1 MNFVQS
7 YERTD
12 DMKIG
17 SAYIRVSTDDQLEY
31 SPDSQIKLIQEYAKK
46 NDIII
51 PEEFIFIDEGISGKT
66 AQKRPEFNKMIAIAK
81 QKENSFDVILVW
93 KFSRFARNQE
103 ESIVFKKMLKKAN
116 VDVLSIS
123 EPIAD
128 DHFGSLIERIIEW
141 MDEYYVIRLSDEVK
155 RGMTEKATRGEPLCH
170 PAFGYDMRDKRYYI
184 NEEEAPIVR
193 EIFDRF
199 LNGEKIATIT
209 SYLQNIG
216 IRTRRGNLP
225 DRRFVEYILHNPVYC
240 GKIRWSTDGKK
251 ASKRDYYNES
261 FIITDGVHDAIV
273 SQEVYDKAQE
283 ILKDNKKKYRKY
295 QRTYQPV
302 EFMLK
307 GLMKCGNCGATLC
320 YSKRWNSVQCHNY
333 TSKRGCNIS
342 HSLSLNK
349 AEPIVIDALKTACK
363 HLDFRLDVQDARPS
377 KSANNISSLLKK
389 EQNKLQK
396 IKDAYQSG
404 IDTLE
409 EYKENKLKIME
420 SITTLQQ
427 ELKKETPKQS
437 FSPRKYANKVMNV
450 VKLIESPDVT
460 PQAKNDALRS
470 IISKI
475 VFNKA
480 TSNLDIYFY
489 L

>member
-1 MNFVQS
+1 
-7 YERTD
+7 
-12 DMKIG
+12 MKIG

-31 SPDSQIKLIQEYAKK
+31 SPDSQIKLIQQFAKK

-51 PEEFIFIDEGISGKT
+51 PEEFIFVDEGISGKT
-66 AQKRPEFNKMIAIAK
+66 AQKRPEFNRMIAIAK
-81 QKENSFDVILVW
+81 QKENSFDTILVW

-103 ESIVFKKMLKKAN
+103 ESIVYKKMLKKAN
-116 VDVLSIS
+116 VDVISIS

-170 PAFGYDMRDKRYYI
+170 SAFGYDLKDKKYYI
-184 NEEEAPIVR
+184 NEEQAPIVR

-199 LNGEKIATIT
+199 ISGANINQIARYI
-209 SYLQNIG
+209 QDIG
-216 IRTRRGNLP
+216 VKTNRGNSP

-240 GKIRWSTDGKK
+240 GKIRWCTDGKM
-251 ASKRDYYNES
+251 ASKRDYYNEN
-261 FIITDGVHDAIV
+261 FIISDGTHEPIIT
-273 SQEVYDKAQE
+273 QEIFDKAQE
-283 ILKDNKKKYRKY
+283 KLQENRKKYRKY
-295 QRTYQPV
+295 QRREQPV

-307 GLMKCGNCGATLC
+307 GLVKCGNCGATLVH
-320 YSKRWNSVQCHNY
+320 SQAGNSVQCHNY
-333 TSKRGCNIS
+333 TSRRGCTIS
-342 HSLSLNK
+342 HSISLRKADEIILNALKSACESLEFKIDITTTPVTKTSKNIVSLLNK
-349 AEPIVIDALKTACK
+349 EK
-363 HLDFRLDVQDARPS
+363 
-377 KSANNISSLLKK
+377 
-389 EQNKLQK
+389 NKLEK

-409 EYKENKLKIME
+409 EYKENKAKILE
-420 SITTLQQ
+420 TISALQQ
-427 ELKKETPKQS
+427 ELDAEKPQETFDVKKYSK
-437 FSPRKYANKVMNV
+437 KVMNV
-450 VKLIESPDVT
+450 IKLIESPDVT
-460 PQAKNDALRS
+460 PQAKNEALRT

-480 TSNLDIYFY
+480 KSRLDIYFY